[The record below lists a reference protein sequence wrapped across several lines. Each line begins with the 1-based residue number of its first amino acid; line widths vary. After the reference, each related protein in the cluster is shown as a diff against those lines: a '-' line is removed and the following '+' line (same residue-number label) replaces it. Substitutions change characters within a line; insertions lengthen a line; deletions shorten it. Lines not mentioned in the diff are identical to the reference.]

1 MAVLERIDE
10 ELWSATRRL
19 RFYGVETGSRMT
31 IVRLSS
37 GGLFVH
43 SPAPLDDAM
52 RKDVDA
58 LGPVVAIASPS
69 LFHHLAAG
77 EWKETYPDAL
87 LACCPGL
94 EKKRSDLAWDHVLSD
109 TPEPLWEN
117 DLDQVF
123 FGARTMENEVVFFH
137 AATRTMITCDAVFNL
152 SEHPSRFT
160 RFVGFMLGNRRA
172 GATWLE
178 HIMIRKREA
187 AREQVDRML
196 AWKPERILIAHG
208 PSIERDGEAV
218 LRDAYAWL

>member
-1 MAVLERIDE
+1 MPVLERIDE
-10 ELWSATRRL
+10 GLWSSTRAL
-19 RFYGVETGSRMT
+19 RFYGVETGTRMT

-37 GGLFVH
+37 GGLFIH
-43 SPAPLDDAM
+43 SPAPLSAALRDE
-52 RKDVDA
+52 VDA

-77 EWKETYPDAL
+77 EWKAAYPDAL

-94 EKKRSDLAWDHVLSD
+94 ENKRSDLAWDQVLSD
-109 TPEPLWEN
+109 TPDPIWAD

-152 SEHPSRFT
+152 SQHPSRFT
-160 RFVGFMLGNRRA
+160 RFVAFVLANRKP

-178 HIMIRKREA
+178 HVMIRRRKD
-187 AREQVDRML
+187 AREQVGRML

-208 PSIERDGEAV
+208 PSIERDGEKV

>member
-1 MAVLERIDE
+1 MAVLERIDA
-10 ELWSATRRL
+10 ELWSSTREL
-19 RFYGVETGSRMT
+19 RFYGVETGTRMT
-31 IVRLSS
+31 IVRLAS

-43 SPAPLDDAM
+43 SPAPLGNGL
-52 RKDVDA
+52 REEVDA
-58 LGPVVAIASPS
+58 LGPVSAIVSPS

-77 EWKETYPDAL
+77 EWKAAYPDAL

-94 EKKRSDLAWDHVLSD
+94 EKKRSDLAWDQVLSD
-109 TPEPLWEN
+109 TPDPIWAD

-152 SEHPSRFT
+152 SQHPSRFT
-160 RFVGFMLGNRRA
+160 RLVAFMLGNRQP

-178 HIMIRKREA
+178 HLMIRRRKD
-187 AREQVDRML
+187 AREQVGRMI

-208 PSIERDGEAV
+208 PSIEHDGEKV